1 MIPSPVSGEGK
12 RETQRVGGEPRGLVP
27 AAICNTSVLQCKPT
41 TADGG
46 KRKTKRGQ
54 GKNSILER
62 RKVALPTCFCCHRT
76 AKLQETYDSLWSRR
90 EKDRLGRS
98 GQAKTEAVLCH
109 LRRLQ
114 TGATS
119 PSSARLHWEGTE

>member
-1 MIPSPVSGEGK
+1 MGRGKILSWKGEK
-12 RETQRVGGEPRGLVP
+12 WCCQHASAATGLL
-27 AAICNTSVLQCKPT
+27 S
-41 TADGG
+41 
-46 KRKTKRGQ
+46 
-54 GKNSILER
+54 SR
-62 RKVALPTCFCCHRT
+62 RPN
-76 AKLQETYDSLWSRR
+76 DSLWSRR

-119 PSSARLHWEGTE
+119 PSAGLHWEGTE